1 MRLLTLAWALLCGSA
16 AAFVGM
22 PLPWII
28 GPMFGVGLLTYA
40 GHGARQPAWVRKA
53 GQITIGIALGLY
65 FTPAVIRELTLYA
78 GWMVL
83 GAVFSLGLTAGFARL
98 FQRIGRT
105 DGPTAIYASAIGAA
119 SDMAIA
125 AQRAGANGA
134 AVASAHALRVMMV
147 VTVVSFLAAFMAGPA
162 AASRLAAR
170 TAEIAP
176 QTLAVLML
184 LALLAAWAISRTR
197 MPNPWVLVP
206 LAIAAGY
213 AAMGNETRL
222 PDVLV
227 NGGSVLIGWAL
238 GQHMTRDFFRASP
251 RILLAAFVM
260 TLGMLA
266 LSLLFAG
273 VIAAM
278 MGLPMITAIVATSPG
293 GIAEMAITAKVLGLG
308 APVVTAFHLVRLV
321 SVILLIRPLCL
332 WLVHTGWIRL
342 SCNHKQNDKPRA

>member
-1 MRLLTLAWALLCGSA
+1 MRLLTLAWALLCGA
-16 AAFVGM
+16 LAQWAGL

-40 GHGARQPAWVRKA
+40 GYGARQPAWARKA

-65 FTPAVIRELTLYA
+65 FTPDVIRELTLYA

-83 GAVFSLGLTAGFARL
+83 GAVFSLALTAGFARL
-98 FQRIGRT
+98 FQRLGRT
-105 DGPTAIYASAIGAA
+105 DGATAIYSSAIGAA

-147 VTVVSFLAAFMAGPA
+147 VTFISFLAAFMAGPA
-162 AASRLAAR
+162 AGSRLALR

-176 QTLAVLML
+176 QTLAVIAL
-184 LALLAAWAISRTR
+184 LALGAAWLISRTR

-213 AAMGNETRL
+213 AAMGNESRL

-227 NGGSVLIGWAL
+227 NGGSMLIGWAL

-260 TLGMLA
+260 TIGMLA
-266 LSLLFAG
+266 LSLGFAG
-273 VIAAM
+273 VIAVV
-278 MGLPMITAIVATSPG
+278 MGLPIITAIVATSPG

-308 APVVTAFHLVRLV
+308 APVVTAFHLVRLI
-321 SVILLIRPLCL
+321 SVILLIRPLSQL
-332 WLVHTGWIRL
+332 LLRAGWIQL
-342 SCNHKQNDKPRA
+342 SCEQTRSA